1 MPKYWAVATIAAGPT
16 YADLTIGD
24 TYIPVG
30 PSSAGG
36 LGGHR
41 VIDTEADP
49 VPFVFH
55 AKGFKGFPVAL
66 GIVLSPLPSGTDIK
80 FNSEGY
86 KIPENGILSV
96 TDGKIPIK
104 KVAPEGAQL
113 AVVLDDAVVKKTPAK
128 KAATVKVKPPV
139 KKGGKEK

>member
-16 YADLTIGD
+16 YADLTIDD
-24 TYIPVG
+24 TYIPIG

-55 AKGFKGFPVAL
+55 AKGFKGFPVTL

-80 FNSEGY
+80 FNSESY
-86 KIPENGILSV
+86 KIPESGILSV
-96 TDGKIPIK
+96 TDGKIPVK
-104 KVAPEGAQL
+104 KVAFADAQV
-113 AVVLDDAVVKKTPAK
+113 AVALDDAVVKRAPAK
-128 KAATVKVKPPV
+128 EAAAVKVKPPV